1 MYFEITGVMTLFTDG
16 VRHREVSLPHDRMF
30 LGEALRAMKPV
41 FGERFCQMTVNPQ
54 EELLRNS
61 VDYFVD
67 DEVANYHTQL
77 TDGCHVRIAKRF
89 GA

>member
-1 MYFEITGVMTLFTDG
+1 MRQG
-16 VRHREVSLPHDRMF
+16 EVPRPHDRMF